1 MKLLKP
7 SFYIKEQGPGIQ
19 GIYKQIEWAGRH
31 CYKSLDKITED
42 SAKPFV
48 DRMINS
54 GHTSTLEHG
63 TIYLKVPNNV
73 VDKGFQLGTNWST
86 LCLNP
91 YTRYNSNG
99 NYYYYTTNYRVIIE
113 HDLQGVLDYL
123 CEPTEY
129 HEKRATVHFVCDRGI
144 LAEFTRHRTF
154 SFSAESTRYCNYSK
168 DKFGNEVTFIKPC
181 WTQLPEGNIDIVYCD
196 TYKIKY
202 SDETLYVC
210 SKPVIVFIKN
220 LCEAEATYLQLLN
233 EGWKPQEA
241 RIVLP
246 NALKTELVM
255 TGFVSSWE
263 HFFGLRCAANA
274 HPQARELAI
283 PLRREFIKRGYYN
296 EDTGI
301 Y

>member
-1 MKLLKP
+1 MKLIKS
-7 SFYIKEQGPGIQ
+7 SFYIKEQDPGIQ

-48 DRMINS
+48 DRMINNT
-54 GHTSTLEHG
+54 HLSTLEHG

-91 YTRYNSNG
+91 YTRYNSDG

-113 HDLQGVLDYL
+113 HDLQRVLDYL

-154 SFSAESTRYCNYSK
+154 SFSAESTRRK
-168 DKFGNEVTFIKPC
+168 
-181 WTQLPEGNIDIVYCD
+181 
-196 TYKIKY
+196 
-202 SDETLYVC
+202 
-210 SKPVIVFIKN
+210 
-220 LCEAEATYLQLLN
+220 A
-233 EGWKPQEA
+233 
-241 RIVLP
+241 
-246 NALKTELVM
+246 M
-255 TGFVSSWE
+255 
-263 HFFGLRCAANA
+263 AA
-274 HPQARELAI
+274 
-283 PLRREFIKRGYYN
+283 
-296 EDTGI
+296 
-301 Y
+301 